1 MAEEI
6 SKILGVK
13 NELIMNLIRV
23 LGIVVAFIIFLLFF
37 AFLPMYAVIL
47 FGFLTVIASLYFEND
62 KGIYIGLIIL
72 AIGILAIFIPQL
84 AEQLS
89 VLSRILN
96 ELLVYPT

>member
-6 SKILGVK
+6 SKLLGVK
-13 NELIMNLIRV
+13 SELIMNLIRV
-23 LGIVVAFIIFLLFF
+23 LGIVVVFIIFLLFF

-47 FGFLTVIASLYFEND
+47 FGFLTIIASLYFESD
-62 KGIYIGLIIL
+62 KGIYVGLAVL

-84 AEQLS
+84 AESLS

-96 ELLVYPT
+96 EMLVYPT

>member
-6 SKILGVK
+6 SKLLGVK
-13 NELIMNLIRV
+13 SELIMNLIRV
-23 LGIVVAFIIFLLFF
+23 LGIVVALIIFLLFF

-47 FGFLTVIASLYFEND
+47 FGFLTIIASLYFKND
-62 KGIYIGLIIL
+62 KGIYIGLAVL

-84 AEQLS
+84 AESLS

-96 ELLVYPT
+96 EMLVYPT

>member
-6 SKILGVK
+6 SKLLGVK
-13 NELIMNLIRV
+13 SELIMNLIRV
-23 LGIVVAFIIFLLFF
+23 LGVVIAFIIFLLFF

-47 FGFLTVIASLYFEND
+47 FGFLTIIASLYFKSD
-62 KGIYIGLIIL
+62 KGVYVGLAVL

-96 ELLVYPT
+96 DLLVYPV